1 MSYLCPRVDYSL
13 ICTKFSVNIIAVGI
27 ACVVG
32 IYAAYPVSGVKSS
45 REGFPAKNRGTD
57 SSRRRGCRAEL
68 DICIR
73 NNIVMR
79 SIRHIDQ
86 IRANI
91 TCCSIILKLNLIPI
105 HIFTNNMNVRPT
117 FSGTNDSAACR
128 IRLPNVAILNN
139 GSVPCTAKSI
149 RYIMLP
155 VLSNKV
161 QPDLQSKPPSRFQIA
176 VHQNRI
182 RLHRR

>member
-27 ACVVG
+27 SCVVG

-79 SIRHIDQ
+79 STRHIDQ

-91 TCCSIILKLNLIPI
+91 TRCSIILKLNLIPVRK
-105 HIFTNNMNVRPT
+105 FSNDMNVRPT
-117 FSGTNDSAACR
+117 FSGTNDSTVPPGVRKRPPARQRPPLSDHALAARPVQHCVQR
-128 IRLPNVAILNN
+128 RRAKIAGSAERAYIL
-139 GSVPCTAKSI
+139 SFSYVSPI
-149 RYIMLP
+149 
-155 VLSNKV
+155 
-161 QPDLQSKPPSRFQIA
+161 
-176 VHQNRI
+176 
-182 RLHRR
+182 